1 VALAHTY
8 NSRGELGTFVN
19 PYACSCVTCV
29 NHVARE
35 SVPFGPVATEPALSS
50 TTLDDMYREM
60 RSDHTG
66 LSNESYAPVP
76 APAPSLLPQRS
87 MGGGIGLLPS
97 SLLALGR
104 STGAG
109 GSSTV
114 TEDVPSVALGRAE
127 TGFGGASFGALARS
141 SSSPF
146 FMPPRLYSFN
156 DDEEFC
162 DALRSYRATLQLL
175 ADDIGRGVDH
185 PTDAQRTQ
193 WAEEQAE
200 FDRKI
205 RGIEDCLLAFNSF
218 FRTR

>member
-66 LSNESYAPVP
+66 LSNEAPAP
-76 APAPSLLPQRS
+76 APAPSPLLQRS
-87 MGGGIGLLPS
+87 VGGGIGLLPS

-114 TEDVPSVALGRAE
+114 TEDASSVALGRAE
-127 TGFGGASFGALARS
+127 TGLGALARS

-193 WAEEQAE
+193 WAEEQAD